1 MTLHFAYPH
10 LGVLTIDHIIPRVAG
25 GTDRY
30 DNLVTCCFDCNN
42 CKGNRTVAEFLREL
56 YATGQPPPGKAQQQ
70 LRWRVV
76 RGRGSYGKCR
86 PQSCALGEEAGKEA
100 TRLVGTA

>member
-25 GTDRY
+25 GTNRY
-30 DNLVTCCFDCNN
+30 ANLVTCCFDCNN
-42 CKGNRTVAEFLREL
+42 RKGNREVAEFLREL
-56 YATGQPPPGKAQQQ
+56 YATGVPPAGKAQQQ

-76 RGRGSYGKCR
+76 RARLIR
-86 PQSCALGEEAGKEA
+86 EAAPEQVHLLERIACAGAH
-100 TRLVGTA
+100 